1 MTGAIEA
8 VAAHPNNTRN
18 SLCSGMLRAWWHF
31 SAGCKIFREFPVRA
45 LEGGSCMD
53 RLARGLLALLM
64 ILTAAACGGS
74 EDDEV
79 SPEIEAAVFELGSS
93 VSQALMG
100 TLVTQLTGA
109 MQEGGAAYAVD
120 FCSTSALQLTAG
132 VAQEQGL
139 DVKRTSMKYRN
150 PANAP
155 DEDETE
161 ALRHFESAVADSGEL
176 PDSWVQKA
184 SREEYRFYR
193 PLVVAPPCLGCHGS
207 AGEID
212 PAVQAILDERYPD
225 DLATGYSVGDFRG
238 VIRVSVPADRVE
250 GAGD

>member
-1 MTGAIEA
+1 
-8 VAAHPNNTRN
+8 
-18 SLCSGMLRAWWHF
+18 
-31 SAGCKIFREFPVRA
+31 
-45 LEGGSCMD
+45 MD
-53 RLARGLLALLM
+53 RLAKGLLALLLT
-64 ILTAAACGGS
+64 LTAAACGGS

-93 VSQALMG
+93 ASQALMG

-109 MQEGGAAYAVD
+109 MQEGGAAHAVD
-120 FCSTSALQLTAG
+120 FCSTSAFELTAG

-161 ALRHFESAVADSGEL
+161 ALRYYESALAETGVL
-176 PDSWVQKA
+176 PGPLVRKA
-184 SREEYRFYR
+184 GRDEYRFYR
-193 PLVVAPPCLGCHGS
+193 PLVVAAPCLGCHGS
-207 AGEID
+207 TGEID
-212 PAVQAILDERYPD
+212 PTVQAILVERYPD
-225 DLATGYSVGDFRG
+225 DLATGYAAGDFRG

-250 GAGD
+250 DTGD

>member
-1 MTGAIEA
+1 
-8 VAAHPNNTRN
+8 
-18 SLCSGMLRAWWHF
+18 
-31 SAGCKIFREFPVRA
+31 
-45 LEGGSCMD
+45 MD
-53 RLARGLLALLM
+53 RLARGLLALLLM
-64 ILTAAACGGS
+64 LTAAACGGS

-93 VSQALMG
+93 ASQALMG
-100 TLVTQLTGA
+100 TLVTRLTGA

-225 DLATGYSVGDFRG
+225 DLATGYAVGDFRG

>member
-1 MTGAIEA
+1 
-8 VAAHPNNTRN
+8 
-18 SLCSGMLRAWWHF
+18 
-31 SAGCKIFREFPVRA
+31 
-45 LEGGSCMD
+45 MD
-53 RLARGLLALLM
+53 RLARGLLALLLT
-64 ILTAAACGGS
+64 LTAAACGGS

-93 VSQALMG
+93 ASQALMG

-109 MQEGGAAYAVD
+109 MQEGGAAHAVD
-120 FCSTSALQLTAG
+120 FCSTSAIELTAG

-161 ALRHFESAVADSGEL
+161 ALRYYESALAETGVL
-176 PDSWVQKA
+176 PGPLVRKA
-184 SREEYRFYR
+184 GRDEYRFYR
-193 PLVVAPPCLGCHGS
+193 PLVVAAPCLGCHGS
-207 AGEID
+207 TGEID
-212 PAVQAILDERYPD
+212 PTVQAILVERYPD
-225 DLATGYSVGDFRG
+225 DLATGYAAGDFRG

-250 GAGD
+250 DTGD

>member
-1 MTGAIEA
+1 
-8 VAAHPNNTRN
+8 
-18 SLCSGMLRAWWHF
+18 
-31 SAGCKIFREFPVRA
+31 
-45 LEGGSCMD
+45 MD
-53 RLARGLLALLM
+53 RLASGLLALLL

-74 EDDEV
+74 DDDEV
-79 SPEIEAAVFELGSS
+79 SPEIEVAVFELGGSA
-93 VSQALMG
+93 SQALMG
-100 TLVTQLTGA
+100 TLVTQLTAA
-109 MQEGGAAYAVD
+109 MQEGGAVHAVD
-120 FCSTSALQLTAG
+120 FCSTSAIELTAG

-161 ALRHFESAVADSGEL
+161 ALRYYESALAETGKL
-176 PDSWVQKA
+176 AGPWVQKA

-207 AGEID
+207 TGEID
-212 PAVQAILDERYPD
+212 PTVQAILDERYPD
-225 DLATGYSVGDFRG
+225 DLATGYAVGDFRG

-250 GAGD
+250 ELGD

>member
-1 MTGAIEA
+1 
-8 VAAHPNNTRN
+8 
-18 SLCSGMLRAWWHF
+18 MLRARWHF
-31 SAGCKIFREFPVRA
+31 SAGCKIFREFSVRA

-53 RLARGLLALLM
+53 RLARGLLALLL
-64 ILTAAACGGS
+64 ILTATACGGS
-74 EDDEV
+74 EADEV
-79 SPEIEAAVFELGSS
+79 SPEIEVAVFELGSS
-93 VSQALMG
+93 ASQALMG
-100 TLVTQLTGA
+100 TLVTQLTAA
-109 MQEGGAAYAVD
+109 MQEGGAVHAVD
-120 FCSTSALQLTAG
+120 FCSTSAIQLTAG
-132 VAQEQGL
+132 VALEQGL

-161 ALRHFESAVADSGEL
+161 ALRHFESALADSREL
-176 PDSWVQKA
+176 PGSWVQKA

-207 AGEID
+207 AADID

-225 DLATGYSVGDFRG
+225 DLATGYAVGDFRG

-250 GAGD
+250 EAGD

>member
-1 MTGAIEA
+1 
-8 VAAHPNNTRN
+8 
-18 SLCSGMLRAWWHF
+18 
-31 SAGCKIFREFPVRA
+31 
-45 LEGGSCMD
+45 MD